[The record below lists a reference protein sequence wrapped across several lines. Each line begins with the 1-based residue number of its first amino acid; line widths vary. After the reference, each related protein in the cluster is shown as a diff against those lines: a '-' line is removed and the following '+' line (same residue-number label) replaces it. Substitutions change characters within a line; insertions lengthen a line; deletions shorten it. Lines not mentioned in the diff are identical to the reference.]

1 MQREHY
7 SQSIKCERLVKA
19 MDAHNDVES
28 GERKMHP
35 ENQVQTL
42 GQREASEGFFFFFF
56 FFFFFLWCFFLFFLL
71 HPRHVG
77 GFWVGV

>member
-42 GQREASEGFFFFFF
+42 GQREASEGFFFFLVCVFLS
-56 FFFFFLWCFFLFFLL
+56 FFLGRYLGMWRF
-71 HPRHVG
+71 PG
-77 GFWVGV
+77 